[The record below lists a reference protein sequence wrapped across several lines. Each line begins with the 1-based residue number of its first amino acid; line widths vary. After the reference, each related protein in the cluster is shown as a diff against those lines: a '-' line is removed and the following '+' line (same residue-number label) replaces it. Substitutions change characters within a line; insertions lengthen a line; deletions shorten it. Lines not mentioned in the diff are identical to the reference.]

1 MKCNKCMNLKYET
14 LGADECGA
22 GNVIVLCRKGH
33 WNGDPQ
39 VDRPEP
45 GIDPWAGCADFK
57 REERTE
63 R

>member
-1 MKCNKCMNLKYET
+1 MNLKYET